1 MSATASKPI
10 RVLVIAAHPDDEVL
24 GCGGTIAAHADR
36 GDLVQV
42 LFACEGESIRYGEPG
57 IGQRS
62 HIAAAAAIL
71 GVSEWKLIGFADQ
84 SLDTVPQREIID
96 TLKQHVGDY
105 APQVIY
111 CQSGSDVNSD
121 HLALF
126 RAALVAFR
134 PTAAS
139 VQTFLTWYTASST
152 DWAFP
157 RTFTPDT
164 WVDIGTSID
173 RKIAAMECYESE
185 VRPWPHPRSLKA
197 LRAQAQFFGTQVC
210 KPYAEVFR
218 TVRRIEVIDAAGD

>member
-1 MSATASKPI
+1 M
-10 RVLVIAAHPDDEVL
+10 IAAHPDDEVL
-24 GCGGTIAAHADR
+24 GCGGTMALHADR
-36 GDLVQV
+36 GDEVRL
-42 LFACEGESIRYGEPG
+42 LIACEGESLRYGKDG
-57 IGQRS
+57 VGQRD
-62 HIAAAAAIL
+62 HIEAAAAVL
-71 GVSEWKLIGFADQ
+71 GVTDWQQLGFGDQKLDVTRQ
-84 SLDTVPQREIID
+84 TEIID
-96 TLKQHVGDY
+96 ALLGASDGFMPDIV
-105 APQVIY
+105 Y
-111 CQSGSDVNSD
+111 CQSGEDVNTD

-197 LRAQAQFFGTQVC
+197 LRAQSQFFGTQVC

-218 TVRRIEVIDAAGD
+218 TVRRIEVIGAAGD

>member
-1 MSATASKPI
+1 MALHI
-10 RVLVIAAHPDDEVL
+10 
-24 GCGGTIAAHADR
+24 DR
-36 GDLVQV
+36 GDEVRL
-42 LFACEGESIRYGEPG
+42 LIACEGESLRYGEDG
-57 IGQRS
+57 VGQRD
-62 HIAAAAAIL
+62 HIEAAAAVL
-71 GVSEWKLIGFADQ
+71 GVTDWQQLGFGDQ
-84 SLDTVPQREIID
+84 MLDVTRQTEIID
-96 TLKQHVGDY
+96 ALLGASDGFMPDIV
-105 APQVIY
+105 Y
-111 CQSGSDVNSD
+111 CQSGEDVNTD

-218 TVRRIEVIDAAGD
+218 TVRRIEVIRAAGD

>member
-1 MSATASKPI
+1 
-10 RVLVIAAHPDDEVL
+10 VIAAHPDDEVL
-24 GCGGTIAAHADR
+24 GCGGTMALHADR
-36 GDLVQV
+36 GDEVRL
-42 LFACEGESIRYGEPG
+42 LIACEGESLRYGKDG
-57 IGQRS
+57 VGQRD
-62 HIAAAAAIL
+62 HIEAAAAVL
-71 GVSEWKLIGFADQ
+71 GVTDWQQLGFGDQKLDVTRQ
-84 SLDTVPQREIID
+84 TEIID
-96 TLKQHVGDY
+96 ALLGASDGFMPDIV
-105 APQVIY
+105 Y
-111 CQSGSDVNSD
+111 CQSGEDVNTD

-197 LRAQAQFFGTQVC
+197 LRAQSQFFGTQVC

-218 TVRRIEVIDAAGD
+218 TVRRIEVIGAAGD